1 MKGKEPNIYPEIM
14 KMDSESSDDESSID
28 AFAAPSMKKEHKK
41 DEIRNDDVKF
51 LKLICIF
58 LLITV
63 FVLLFK

>member
-1 MKGKEPNIYPEIM
+1 M
-14 KMDSESSDDESSID
+14 KMDGESSDDESSID

-41 DEIRNDDVKF
+41 DETRNDDVKF